1 MLSYLLTVLT
11 AIPWVI
17 ALAITPK
24 YWGSLDAKHLTGSV
38 SIFYVGWFLIAGINF
53 RQLQQNLS
61 NSNNYINII
70 FFYINTVIKYAVFL
84 LILCLIYGFI
94 SVSIHKLLSNFMV
107 SAILDR
113 LSLFIFGLGTVILL
127 LRFRWIQP
135 SS

>member
-38 SIFYVGWFLIAGINF
+38 SIFYVGWFLIAWINF
-53 RQLQQNLS
+53 RQLKQNLS

-70 FFYINTVIKYAVFL
+70 FFHRFLVLVLVF
-84 LILCLIYGFI
+84 
-94 SVSIHKLLSNFMV
+94 
-107 SAILDR
+107 
-113 LSLFIFGLGTVILL
+113 
-127 LRFRWIQP
+127 RF
-135 SS
+135 SY